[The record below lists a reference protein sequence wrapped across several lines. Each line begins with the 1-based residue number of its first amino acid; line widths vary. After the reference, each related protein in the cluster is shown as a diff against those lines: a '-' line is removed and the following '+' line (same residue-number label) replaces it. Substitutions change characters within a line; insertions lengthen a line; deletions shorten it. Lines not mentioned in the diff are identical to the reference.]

1 MGEFFDIAK
10 TDFIETF
17 GGAWI
22 FPIFLFCAVWI
33 LWREKDWIKRLLF
46 GILFLVLL
54 GLYWFPLTGLL
65 FMKILGE
72 DVYWRLLWLLLPAVV
87 IPYAFCII
95 LKNIKGIRRYGVFL
109 LFMGVI
115 VLGGKKVLSEI
126 GRAHV

>member
-46 GILFLVLL
+46 GILFLVFL

-95 LKNIKGIRRYGVFL
+95 LKNIKG
-109 LFMGVI
+109 
-115 VLGGKKVLSEI
+115 S
-126 GRAHV
+126 